1 MLSTV
6 LRILKCCPKLVQV
19 NIRWAREKCL
29 NHLKQEGVY
38 DVVEWEDGGSGGG
51 RGRPK
56 VLTVFERGIPL
67 VGKPF
72 SRRYKY
78 TLPGGGGKKR
88 WMLGGERVD
97 GGGGKWRWGRKRR
110 AVSGVVSRGDD
121 VDETAVNLA
130 TIGAAVENNVETE
143 GVESESE
150 LDTDTEVEVEE
161 EEVEDEENNNNPT
174 GKGKEVKRIGL
185 TPTTVN

>member
-38 DVVEWEDGGSGGG
+38 DVVEWED
-51 RGRPK
+51 GRPK

-110 AVSGVVSRGDD
+110 VISSGVASGGGD

-130 TIGAAVENNVETE
+130 TIGAGVENNVEME

-161 EEVEDEENNNNPT
+161 EEVEDEENNSNPS